1 MKLLRSANE
10 MTQEQVADYLGIHRS
25 AYSNYEDGRRE
36 PPIEILGNLANLWG
50 CDLSTLYEESEEEVK
65 SQLFCAFRTDNLS
78 EEDMKTIADFKHFVL
93 SYLKMEK
100 LLNT

>member
-50 CDLSTLYEESEEEVK
+50 CDLSTL
-65 SQLFCAFRTDNLS
+65 
-78 EEDMKTIADFKHFVL
+78 I
-93 SYLKMEK
+93 
-100 LLNT
+100 